1 MQNRQ
6 PEFGL
11 PPYFS
16 WSLNPQVNGLLGGM
30 VTSLAAA
37 AIVSSPLPAM
47 ANSLVEWS
55 FDSAVNQLEVQL
67 QHPTSPRY
75 FLMAQPARI
84 ILDLP
89 GTRVGS
95 VPTQQTYNGA
105 IRRIRVSQFQPNL
118 ARIVLELSPDATL
131 ARGQVQLKQIGGQE
145 AVRWQLTPLLVGA
158 VARVNPPSQPQP
170 SASILSQKPLTLTG
184 PPVVLQTSPAAEN
197 PPAPAA
203 ENPPPPSVSAG
214 AASVPSVMIPSAS
227 AVPSSAGLIKMG
239 DLDIPSTLP
248 ITMADRPTIELP
260 MLGDRGVPAPAQP
273 TSQIVTVPPLASLAT
288 PSRLAQGG
296 GDQPS
301 APPKTANQGIVEF
314 GQPLPTR
321 YPTSKPALPPAPP
334 PSMSLA
340 QPPVIQTQPVK
351 APVPIAPTPG
361 QPQVLKS
368 PLSNT
373 LLPTGS
379 ILGLRY
385 SAALPL
391 SMTNGMPQREILL
404 LEAEIRDSQGNL
416 LAPAGSPV
424 VGQFERSGKGS
435 RFVTQSITLRGEV
448 VPLTARSDV
457 LNLTPDKALQPGE
470 IVYVRLLKDLR

>member
-1 MQNRQ
+1 MQNQQ
-6 PEFGL
+6 PEFGF
-11 PPYFS
+11 PPYFA

-30 VTSLAAA
+30 VASLGAA

-55 FDSAVNQLEVQL
+55 FDSTANQLEVQL

-95 VPTQQTYNGA
+95 VPTEQTYNGA

-131 ARGQVQLKQIGGQE
+131 ARGQVQLKQIGAQE
-145 AVRWQLTPLLVGA
+145 AIRWQLTPLLVGA
-158 VARVNPPSQPQP
+158 VAPVTPPSQPQP

-184 PPVVLQTSPAAEN
+184 PPVVLQT
-197 PPAPAA
+197 APAA
-203 ENPPPPSVSAG
+203 QNPPPPSVSAG
-214 AASVPSVMIPSAS
+214 AASIPSVIVPSAS
-227 AVPSSAGLIKMG
+227 AVPSSATGSIKMG

-248 ITMADRPTIELP
+248 ITMADRPTIEVP
-260 MLGDRGVPAPAQP
+260 TLGDRGVPALPAQP
-273 TSQIVTVPPLASLAT
+273 PSQMVTVPPLVSFTA
-288 PSRLAQGG
+288 PSKLAQGG

-301 APPKTANQGIVEF
+301 APTNTANQGIIEF
-314 GQPLPTR
+314 GQPLPDR
-321 YPTSKPALPPAPP
+321 SPTSKPALPPAPP

-340 QPPVIQTQPVK
+340 QPPVIQTQPIK
-351 APVPIAPTPG
+351 SPVPIAPAPG
-361 QPQVLKS
+361 EPQALKS
-368 PLSNT
+368 PLSHT

-391 SMTNGMPQREILL
+391 SMTDGVSQQEILL

-448 VPLTARSDV
+448 VPLAARSEV
-457 LNLTPDKALQPGE
+457 LNLTPNKALQPGE
-470 IVYVRLLKDLR
+470 VVYVRLLKDLR

>member
-1 MQNRQ
+1 MQNQQ
-6 PEFGL
+6 PGFGL
-11 PPYFS
+11 PPYFP
-16 WSLNPQVNGLLGGM
+16 WSFNLQVNGLLGSM
-30 VTSLAAA
+30 VASLGAA
-37 AIVSSPLPAM
+37 AIVSIPLPAM

-55 FDSAVNQLEVQL
+55 FDSAANRLEVQL
-67 QHPTSPRY
+67 QDPTSPRY

-95 VPTQQTYNGA
+95 VPTQQTFNGA

-131 ARGQVQLKQIGGQE
+131 DRGQVQLKQIGGQE
-145 AVRWQLTPLLVGA
+145 SVRWQLTPLLIGA
-158 VARVNPPSQPQP
+158 VARVDPPSEPQP
-170 SASILSQKPLTLTG
+170 SASILSRKPLTLTG
-184 PPVVLQTSPAAEN
+184 PPVVLQTSPAVEN
-197 PPAPAA
+197 PPPPGA
-203 ENPPPPSVSAG
+203 ENPPPSVNAEAASMPSVT
-214 AASVPSVMIPSAS
+214 VPSAS
-227 AVPSSAGLIKMG
+227 AVPPSPTGSIKMG

-248 ITMADRPTIELP
+248 ITLADRPTIEVP

-288 PSRLAQGG
+288 PSNLAQGG

-301 APPKTANQGIVEF
+301 APTQTVNQGIVEF
-314 GQPLPTR
+314 GQPLSSHFPV
-321 YPTSKPALPPAPP
+321 PKPALPPAPP
-334 PSMSLA
+334 PSVSLA
-340 QPPVIQTQPVK
+340 QPPIMQTQPVK
-351 APVPIAPTPG
+351 SPLLIAPVPG
-361 QPQVLKS
+361 QPQAVKS

-373 LLPTGS
+373 LLPAGS

-385 SAALPL
+385 STALPL
-391 SMTNGMPQREILL
+391 SMTDGMPQQEILL

-435 RFVTQSITLRGEV
+435 RFV
-448 VPLTARSDV
+448 
-457 LNLTPDKALQPGE
+457 
-470 IVYVRLLKDLR
+470 